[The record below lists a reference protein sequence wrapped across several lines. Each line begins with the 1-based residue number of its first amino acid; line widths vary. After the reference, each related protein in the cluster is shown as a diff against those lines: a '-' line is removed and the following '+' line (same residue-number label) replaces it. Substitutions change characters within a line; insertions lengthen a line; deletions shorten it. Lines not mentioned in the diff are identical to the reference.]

1 MNLLNLDVAQIV
13 GLIASVII
21 PLVSAALSRT
31 KWPQEITG
39 ILTLVVS
46 TADGFFTEWAHAAS
60 NWDWK
65 PALGQ
70 TIITFAL
77 AVAAHYGI
85 WKGTQTQAKVL
96 AFPAPKPAQP
106 APAPEPA
113 PAAPPPAAAA

>member
-1 MNLLNLDVAQIV
+1 MNLFNLDVAQIV

-46 TADGFFTEWAHAAS
+46 TADGFFTEWAHAGS

-85 WKGTQTQAKVL
+85 WRGTQTQAKVL
-96 AFPAPKPAQP
+96 AFPQSKPAPSQP
-106 APAPEPA
+106 APV
-113 PAAPPPAAAA
+113 APPPAVPPAAA